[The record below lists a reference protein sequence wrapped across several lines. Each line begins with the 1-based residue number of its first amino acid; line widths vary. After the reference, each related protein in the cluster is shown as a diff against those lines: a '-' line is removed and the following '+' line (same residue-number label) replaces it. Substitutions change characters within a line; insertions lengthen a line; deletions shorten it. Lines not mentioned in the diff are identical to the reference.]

1 MSTDIEDHIDNYL
14 YYEEGKL
21 FWKNRSSSYKYLN
34 GKQAGHFNK
43 DGYNVVSV
51 KCRYIYAHRIVFF
64 MHYRYWPE
72 EVDHK
77 NRDRSD
83 NRIENLRPC
92 TISQNRRNSGLR
104 TDATPYGKNIGWNR
118 LLSKYFVRLFKDGK
132 YIYCGSFQDL
142 ELAQLVASEARE
154 KYYGEWAYDY

>member
-1 MSTDIEDHIDNYL
+1 MIIDEYIDNYL
-14 YYEEGKL
+14 QYKDGKIY
-21 FWKNRSSSYKYLN
+21 WKNREGKHKHLNRKEAGSSHN
-34 GKQAGHFNK
+34 AGYRRVRLQGIDFLT
-43 DGYNVVSV
+43 
-51 KCRYIYAHRIVFF
+51 HRVIFF